1 MNIER
6 EMRVATPGQRVC
18 LRRSW
23 REMFGV
29 IGRKRYS
36 LTKAHVADIILT
48 WKSVLH
54 NGKYIGCL

>member
-6 EMRVATPGQRVC
+6 ETRVATPGQRVC

-23 REMFGV
+23 REMFGMR
-29 IGRKRYS
+29 GRADIS
-36 LTKAHVADIILT
+36 LAKAHATDIILT

-54 NGKYIGCL
+54 NGKYIGC